1 MPWQPLPHIAFAVA
15 TFPFAA
21 SHPEDLVL
29 EIGDELYI
37 IEETTDGSWL
47 RGYLLKPPSLLAGLT
62 SVKGQTLEARV
73 FSGIFPRSCVEVRE
87 LLGESEAGDE
97 DDENDN
103 GADVSDDG
111 AGEGAG
117 VDRAGDPHGSDFAK
131 SGIAGRR
138 GNKKREALKELE
150 INSADGQAKA
160 SRNSNQNSR
169 VRSTATLSIQERLS
183 VPVKHDPN
191 APRPQAP
198 VPMLKI
204 GDETPTSAAEP
215 LIDEVASCLREW
227 HSTNLH
233 ELLLSRQY
241 HKLDILSQLITS
253 LNLARQQFLH
263 NVLTTWEYRNLRE
276 KTVWD
281 LVRVNK
287 LCGGEVIVR
296 DPVQRGRILTG
307 DDSVVEI
314 TQLQSTMSMLNEPP
328 QPHVEPTALHHLLV
342 DVKGFAGAST
352 EDTTLVLSLMGRV
365 GGNLVRLSEG
375 YSISTPPGGSINNL
389 AKGLAMRTLFT
400 DLSSA
405 DIGESPALDSE
416 LFLVVS
422 LRANQHIPIASQSH
436 SGKPGSRSGT
446 GSMGHRAGMSTSGGS
461 AAKDSNRPPL
471 SSGNKSVRRSLMWS
485 GKGTRAPFSRG
496 NGAPKLDALN
506 EQGEDRP
513 GTGGTPLSRDGH
525 PPSTANSH
533 SRSAGRSSSD
543 GIAGQHMTAERT
555 TGVGVLKLNAIMKQQ
570 GDDVEHVINI
580 WAPGDRFG
588 VSAEKQQMGDDWEP
602 LIQELMFS
610 KSGHFEKSR
619 GAERVQVHLRAF
631 AHQDADVLIR
641 ATPTLL
647 SGISKTNKMGFSG
660 APTKARSDIYLTLHD
675 TMLSRQVLLSRYGT
689 SPAAL
694 PSGMHGN
701 NLQVTVE
708 VRRANGER
716 IDNCI
721 HPYSNGEALS
731 TWQSLATE
739 RSDGWRQTL
748 RLSLTPQD
756 VSSAHVVMF
765 VADMPNP
772 PFAVAYMPLWDQAA
786 FVRDGSHPLLLYR
799 VDENT
804 VAPRPP
810 ANSPP
815 GRGGYL
821 SLPWATKGHGDAQ
834 TEVTGLLATIRVES
848 YLCSTRFSQDRVVL
862 GLLKWREGPKDTVP
876 SLLQQL
882 IFVPEIE
889 VVKLL
894 SDVLDALFAILVDY
908 AGNDEY
914 EDLVFTALVRVLDIV
929 HDRRFNVGPLV
940 DHYAENKFN
949 YPFATPC
956 LVRSFTR
963 LLAKPTEP
971 QISRKLRATFKV
983 VRHILKFITH
993 ARDQQRVKEAGIG
1006 ITSTTPG
1013 FTRHIQSIFKALE
1026 AMMRNTAPVLVGSQ
1040 TLAVQHF
1047 HTWLP
1052 ELSNLLSTEEILH
1065 IAIDF
1070 MDACSGVK
1078 GKLVLYKL
1086 VLIIN
1091 YSRLD
1096 IFSHSEQR
1104 SALSANTVR
1113 WIAPHWGHSDDVTEQ
1128 WKEQV
1133 RLCCSILASQID
1145 HLGPE
1150 IPDYVPKILESY
1162 LAIQNSVEAA
1172 AAAAAAGSSAKPPRT
1187 RLSLLFPTQYPFPS
1201 RLIASPESGP
1211 EEPLDG
1217 RQQPTE
1223 QQKKLQ
1229 QRLQQQPAFDEALVE
1244 LSAVL
1249 SALSNS
1255 PSGMQLELADG
1266 DIAII
1271 LENTLRV
1278 HMSILRGEAFPSTWL
1293 STHIFH
1299 HKSIMRTL
1307 QYLASILL
1315 ESFLPDPDDA
1325 ESFNTELWK
1334 MCFTTLL
1341 MLVSSPSLALETFPE
1356 QKRRAVWKIAG
1367 DVREHGADLLRRTW
1381 EAIGWDATA
1390 DEQQR
1395 YGLCKMGGYQVQ
1407 YVPALVG
1414 PIVELCLSV
1423 HEGLRRMA
1431 VEVLQ
1436 TMIVSEWTL
1445 SEDLSIIQAEI
1456 IDYLDH
1462 YFKTKPLTESILQKL
1477 FVGELLDRFTA
1488 LADVPDEPLY
1498 TALRELIATIDE
1510 FLDLLV
1516 AVHGGD
1522 GGGGGAVGNSSAA
1535 AGALAG
1541 AGGGASGGSSA
1552 SGEASHLINRLR
1564 LMEFLRDM
1572 QKEEMFVRYVH
1583 QLASLQAASRNHA
1596 EAGLALRLH
1605 AELYE
1610 WDPLRT
1616 APALSDPPFPAQSHF
1631 ERKER
1636 IYFDMIKHFEEGE
1649 AWSSA
1654 LAAYKELQI
1663 QYETNIYDFSKLAR
1677 TERAIATVYETIAKS
1692 DRLVPKYFRVMFR
1705 GLGFPASVRDK
1716 EFVYE
1721 GSPNERTSAFTD
1733 RMQEQYPAAQIVVM
1747 PSAPGAGGPRVGS
1760 GLGAG
1765 GVVGTTAT
1773 EDMIEDI
1780 VEGQF
1785 LVVSAISPHRDL
1797 KHHVFQRARVPQ
1809 AIRDYL
1815 VSSHPQVFSTSLRR
1829 QTTGPV
1835 AEHFVDKT
1843 IYATAEDFPTILR
1856 RSEIVSVGETRLS
1869 AKEAALERIL
1879 RKTAEMT
1886 TVEKKVAEGDSSLET
1901 AQLLL
1906 DAISISVNP
1915 ASESSVV
1922 SYRELIPTSR
1932 RRQAGEHAD
1941 KEDEDAQL
1949 DGDDDDD
1956 GDGDDEDD
1964 APELDTQENAI
1975 KMALVDHA
1983 MMIKRSLALLSRS
1996 NNDIFSAHAED
2007 LTQYFEATFAPEIAS
2022 FTPQVLP
2029 ETMTPSPTWPRASPT
2044 ETAAPKLPDVA
2055 STLDG
2060 AATNGVNAVTNG
2072 GAVVEEASAVQ
2083 PIAALRQGRGT
2094 RLSFLGGGANSSR
2107 KRDSIHLSNSEGTIP
2122 QSRKSSVGAAEGDS
2136 VSEHSRSRSKENIN
2150 RRSSFFRTNGD
2161 KAPPMPLYSGPETT
2175 IIGGYNN
2182 NSNTTANGTGH
2193 VNDVA
2198 ARATKAAYGGRTGR
2212 NGSNGSN
2219 NYNYASG
2226 NMTTIAGGGAAVG
2239 KPKGGASEWVAE
2251 LTSRKSSDLSSM
2263 DRKRSMSSTGGAA
2276 APGDSNGHANAADAG
2291 GIAKM
2296 GSVRKRLSMLKLG
2309 KKSSKGN
2316 GLMVAVDEE

>member
-37 IEETTDGSWL
+37 IEETTNGSWL

-87 LLGESEAGDE
+87 LLGESDAGDE
-97 DDENDN
+97 NEENDEV
-103 GADVSDDG
+103 ADASDDG
-111 AGEGAG
+111 TGGENR
-117 VDRAGDPHGSDFAK
+117 VTDPQGSDSAK

-138 GNKKREALKELE
+138 RTKKREALKELE
-150 INSADGQAKA
+150 LSVINGTDGYAK
-160 SRNSNQNSR
+160 SNRNSNPPSR
-169 VRSTATLSIQERLS
+169 ARSTATISTQERLS
-183 VPVKHDPN
+183 VPVKRDPN

-215 LIDEVASCLREW
+215 LIDEIASCLREW

-314 TQLQSTMSMLNEPP
+314 TQLQSIMSMLNEPP

-352 EDTTLVLSLMGRV
+352 EDTTLVLSLAGRV
-365 GGNLVRLSEG
+365 GGNLVRLSENF
-375 YSISTPPGGSINNL
+375 SISTPPGGSINNL

-405 DIGESPALDSE
+405 DIGEAPALDSD
-416 LFLVVS
+416 LFLVVAVRS
-422 LRANQHIPIASQSH
+422 AQQISAVAQPY
-436 SGKPGSRSGT
+436 SGKPGSRSGS
-446 GSMGHRAGMSTSGGS
+446 GSIGHSAGMSISGSGA
-461 AAKDSNRPPL
+461 AAKDGNHRPPL
-471 SSGNKSVRRSLMWS
+471 SSGNKLVRRSLMWS
-485 GKGTRAPFSRG
+485 GKTTRAPFSRSG
-496 NGAPKLDALN
+496 NTKLDSLN

-513 GTGGTPLSRDGH
+513 RTGGAPISRDG
-525 PPSTANSH
+525 PPSTANSK
-533 SRSAGRSSSD
+533 SAGRSSFD
-543 GIAGQHMTAERT
+543 GISGHHMTADRM

-570 GDDVEHVINI
+570 NEEVEHVINI

-588 VSAEKQQMGDDWEP
+588 ASAEKQHTGDDWDP

-610 KSGHFEKSR
+610 KSGQFEKSR

-631 AHQDADVLIR
+631 NHQDADVLIR

-647 SGISKTNKMGFSG
+647 SGIGKTNKMGFSG
-660 APTKARSDIYLTLHD
+660 APTKPRSDIYVTLQD
-675 TMLSRQVLLSRYGT
+675 AVLNRQVLLSRYGT
-689 SPAAL
+689 GPAAL
-694 PSGMHGN
+694 PNGMHGN
-701 NLQVTVE
+701 NLQVTLE

-721 HPYSNGEALS
+721 FPYSNGEGMS
-731 TWQSLATE
+731 TWRSLAAE

-748 RLSLTPQD
+748 RLSLVPQD

-765 VADMPNP
+765 IADMPNP

-786 FVRDGSHPLLLYR
+786 FVRDGAHPLLLYR

-810 ANSPP
+810 ANAPP

-821 SLPWATKGHGDAQ
+821 SLPWSTKGRGDAQ
-834 TEVTGLLATIRVES
+834 AEVTGPLATLRIES
-848 YLCSTRFSQDRVVL
+848 YLCSTRFSQDRIVL

-876 SLLQQL
+876 GLLQQL

-1006 ITSTTPG
+1006 ITSTNPG
-1013 FTRHIQSIFKALE
+1013 FTRHLQSIFKALE

-1052 ELSNLLSTEEILH
+1052 ELSNLLTTEEILH

-1070 MDACSGVK
+1070 MDACADVK

-1096 IFSHSEQR
+1096 IFSHPEQR

-1113 WIAPHWGHSDDVTEQ
+1113 WIAPHWGHSDEVTEQ

-1162 LAIQNSVEAA
+1162 LAIQHSVEV
-1172 AAAAAAGSSAKPPRT
+1172 AAAGGVNAPQKVPRT

-1201 RLIASPESGP
+1201 RPISLPESGA
-1211 EEPLDG
+1211 EESLDG
-1217 RQQPTE
+1217 RPQPTE
-1223 QQKKLQ
+1223 QQKLQ
-1229 QRLQQQPAFDEALVE
+1229 QRQQQQPVFDEALVE

-1266 DIAII
+1266 DLDVI

-1307 QYLASILL
+1307 QYLATILL

-1325 ESFNTELWK
+1325 EGFNTELWK
-1334 MCFTTLL
+1334 MLFTTLL

-1395 YGLCKMGGYQVQ
+1395 YGLSKVGGYQVQ
-1407 YVPALVG
+1407 YVPTLVG

-1423 HEGLRRMA
+1423 HEGLRCMA

-1445 SEDLSIIQAEI
+1445 SEDLAIIQAEI

-1522 GGGGGAVGNSSAA
+1522 GGGAVSGSSA
-1535 AGALAG
+1535 AGALTA
-1541 AGGGASGGSSA
+1541 AGGVNGGSSA

-1583 QLASLQAASRNHA
+1583 QLATLQAASRNHA

-1616 APALSDPPFPAQSHF
+1616 APALSDPPFPPQSHF

-1654 LAAYKELQI
+1654 LAAYKELQV

-1733 RMQEQYPAAQIVVM
+1733 RMQEQYPSAQIVVM
-1747 PSAPGAGGPRVGS
+1747 PSAPAAGGSRIGS
-1760 GLGAG
+1760 GLIAGA
-1765 GVVGTTAT
+1765 GTTAT

-1797 KHHVFQRARVPQ
+1797 RHHVFQRARVAQ
-1809 AIRDYL
+1809 VIRDYL

-1829 QTTGPV
+1829 QTSGPV
-1835 AEHFVDKT
+1835 AEHYVDKT
-1843 IYATAEDFPTILR
+1843 IYTTAEVFPTILR

-1886 TVEKKVAEGDSSLET
+1886 TVEKKVADGDNSPET

-1915 ASESSVV
+1915 SSESSVV
-1922 SYRELIPTSR
+1922 SYRELIPKSR
-1932 RRQAGEHAD
+1932 RRGEQSGGDDAE
-1941 KEDEDAQL
+1941 KDEDDDEL
-1949 DGDDDDD
+1949 DEG
-1956 GDGDDEDD
+1956 DEDD
-1964 APELDTQENAI
+1964 APELDPQENAI

-1983 MMIKRSLALLSRS
+1983 MMIKRSLALLVRS
-1996 NNDIFSAHAED
+1996 SNDNLSGHADD
-2007 LTQYFEATFAPEIAS
+2007 LTQCTY
-2022 FTPQVLP
+2022 
-2029 ETMTPSPTWPRASPT
+2029 SPTLPFILSPLLTLVSQQTLRLRLLLRLQSSPPRLSLRPRRHPQPGRAHRRPT
-2044 ETAAPKLPDVA
+2044 LPRQDCPMLLPLWKA
-2055 STLDG
+2055 QPMELG
-2060 AATNGVNAVTNG
+2060 
-2072 GAVVEEASAVQ
+2072 SAV
-2083 PIAALRQGRGT
+2083 R
-2094 RLSFLGGGANSSR
+2094 
-2107 KRDSIHLSNSEGTIP
+2107 
-2122 QSRKSSVGAAEGDS
+2122 
-2136 VSEHSRSRSKENIN
+2136 
-2150 RRSSFFRTNGD
+2150 
-2161 KAPPMPLYSGPETT
+2161 
-2175 IIGGYNN
+2175 
-2182 NSNTTANGTGH
+2182 
-2193 VNDVA
+2193 
-2198 ARATKAAYGGRTGR
+2198 
-2212 NGSNGSN
+2212 
-2219 NYNYASG
+2219 
-2226 NMTTIAGGGAAVG
+2226 
-2239 KPKGGASEWVAE
+2239 
-2251 LTSRKSSDLSSM
+2251 
-2263 DRKRSMSSTGGAA
+2263 
-2276 APGDSNGHANAADAG
+2276 
-2291 GIAKM
+2291 
-2296 GSVRKRLSMLKLG
+2296 
-2309 KKSSKGN
+2309 
-2316 GLMVAVDEE
+2316 

>member
-97 DDENDN
+97 DEENEDAAN
-103 GADVSDDG
+103 ASDDG
-111 AGEGAG
+111 GAAY
-117 VDRAGDPHGSDFAK
+117 RAADGSTVQQGSDSAK

-138 GNKKREALKELE
+138 RRKRDVLKELE
-150 INSADGQAKA
+150 ISMVNNADGSGRQA
-160 SRNSNQNSR
+160 RNSNPSSR
-169 VRSTATLSIQERLS
+169 VRSTATISTQERLS
-183 VPVKHDPN
+183 VPVKRDPN

-215 LIDEVASCLREW
+215 LIDEIASCLREW

-263 NVLTTWEYRNLRE
+263 SVLTTWEYNNLRE

-307 DDSVVEI
+307 DDSVTEI
-314 TQLQSTMSMLNEPP
+314 TQLQSVMSLLNEPP
-328 QPHVEPTALHHLLV
+328 QPHIETTALHHLLV
-342 DVKGFAGAST
+342 DVRGFAGAST
-352 EDTTLVLSLMGRV
+352 DGTTIVLSLMGRV
-365 GGNLVRLSEG
+365 GGELVRLSES
-375 YSISTPPGGSINNL
+375 YSTTTRPGRSMNDLGR
-389 AKGLAMRTLFT
+389 GLSMCTLFT
-400 DLSSA
+400 NLSSA
-405 DIGESPALDSE
+405 DVGEAPAADSD
-416 LFLVVS
+416 LFLVVAILS
-422 LRANQHIPIASQSH
+422 PQQIPVNTHAYLA
-436 SGKPGSRSGT
+436 KPGSRSGA
-446 GSMGHRAGMSTSGGS
+446 GSLGHSAGLSMGGVAT
-461 AAKDSNRPPL
+461 KDSNRPPL
-471 SSGNKSVRRSLMWS
+471 STGNKSVRRSLMWTS
-485 GKGTRAPFSRG
+485 KSTRTPFSRAG
-496 NGAPKLDALN
+496 NGNPKLDPLN
-506 EQGEDRP
+506 ELSEDRP
-513 GTGGTPLSRDGH
+513 GTSGPPASRDGRR
-525 PPSTANSH
+525 PSTANSKT
-533 SRSAGRSSSD
+533 AGRGSLEGVGS
-543 GIAGQHMTAERT
+543 HHVTMNRMTGA
-555 TGVGVLKLNAIMKQQ
+555 GVLKLNTIMKQQ
-570 GDDVEHVINI
+570 GDEVEHVVNI
-580 WAPGDRFG
+580 WAPVERLGG
-588 VSAEKQQMGDDWEP
+588 LSAEKQYLGDDWEP
-602 LIQELMFS
+602 LIKELMLS
-610 KSGHFEKSR
+610 KTGQFDKSR
-619 GAERVQVHLRAF
+619 GAERVQVHLHAF
-631 AHQDADVLIR
+631 NHEDADVLIK

-647 SGISKTNKMGFSG
+647 AGVTKTNKIGFSG
-660 APTKARSDIYLTLHD
+660 APTKPRSDIYVTLHD
-675 TMLSRQVLLSRYGT
+675 ALLNRQVLLSRYGT
-689 SPAAL
+689 SPTSL
-694 PSGMHGN
+694 PGSLYGN
-701 NLQVTVE
+701 NLQATLE

-721 HPYSNGEALS
+721 YPYSNCEPLS
-731 TWQSLATE
+731 TWRSLATE
-739 RSDGWRQTL
+739 RGDGWRQTL
-748 RLSLTPQD
+748 RLSLAPQD
-756 VSSAHVVMF
+756 VPSAHIVLF
-765 VADMPNP
+765 LADMPNP
-772 PFAVAYMPLWDQAA
+772 PFAMAHMPLWDQAA
-786 FVRDGSHPLLLYR
+786 FVRDGKHPLVLYR

-804 VAPRPP
+804 VAPQPP
-810 ANSPP
+810 AGAPP

-821 SLPWATKGHGDAQ
+821 SLAWSAKGRGDAQ
-834 TEVTGLLATIRVES
+834 AEVTGPLATLRVES

-862 GLLKWREGPKDTVP
+862 GLVKWREGPRDDVP
-876 SLLQQL
+876 KLLQQL

-894 SDVLDALFAILVDY
+894 SDVLDALFGILVDY

-971 QISRKLRATFKV
+971 KTARKLRATFKV

-1006 ITSTTPG
+1006 ITSSSPG
-1013 FTRHIQSIFKALE
+1013 FTRHLQSIFKALE
-1026 AMMRNTAPVLVGSQ
+1026 EMMRNPAPVLVGSQ

-1047 HTWLP
+1047 HMWLP
-1052 ELSNLLSTEEILH
+1052 ELANLLTTEEILH

-1070 MDACSGVK
+1070 MDACATVK

-1091 YSRLD
+1091 YSRLE
-1096 IFSHSEQR
+1096 IFSHPEQR

-1113 WIAPHWGHSDDVTEQ
+1113 WIAPHWGHTDDVTEQ

-1133 RLCCSILASQID
+1133 RLCCSILSSQID

-1150 IPDYVPKILESY
+1150 IPDYIPKILDSY
-1162 LAIQNSVEAA
+1162 LAIKHAAEATAA
-1172 AAAAAAGSSAKPPRT
+1172 ASTPAAVAVTGLATPSKSPRT

-1201 RLIASPESGP
+1201 KPIAASEGGAEES
-1211 EEPLDG
+1211 LDG
-1217 RQQPTE
+1217 RPQPSE
-1223 QQKKLQ
+1223 QQKLQ
-1229 QRLQQQPAFDEALVE
+1229 QRQQQPPVFDEALVE

-1255 PSGMQLELADG
+1255 SSGMQLELVDG
-1266 DIAII
+1266 DLAVV

-1299 HKSIMRTL
+1299 HKSTMRTL

-1315 ESFLPDPDDA
+1315 EGFLPDPDDA
-1325 ESFNTELWK
+1325 ESFSTELWK
-1334 MCFTTLL
+1334 MFFTTLL
-1341 MLVSSPSLALETFPE
+1341 RLVSSPSLALETFPE

-1381 EAIGWDATA
+1381 EAIGWDATP

-1395 YGLCKMGGYQVQ
+1395 YSLSKMGGYQVQ
-1407 YVPALVG
+1407 YVPTLVG

-1445 SEDLSIIQAEI
+1445 SEDLAIIQAEI
-1456 IDYLDH
+1456 IDYLDD

-1477 FVGELLDRFTA
+1477 FVGELLERFAA
-1488 LADVPDEPLY
+1488 LADVSDEPLY
-1498 TALRELIATIDE
+1498 TALRELMATIDE

-1522 GGGGGAVGNSSAA
+1522 GGGAVN
-1535 AGALAG
+1535 
-1541 AGGGASGGSSA
+1541 GASSVGVLADAGLAAGGSSA

-1583 QLASLQAASRNHA
+1583 QLAALQAASRNHA

-1616 APALSDPPFPAQSHF
+1616 APGLSDPLFPPQTHF

-1654 LAAYKELQI
+1654 LAAYKELQV

-1692 DRLVPKYFRVMFR
+1692 DRLVPKYFRVVFR

-1721 GSPNERTSAFTD
+1721 GSPNERTTAFTD
-1733 RMQEQYPAAQIVVM
+1733 RMQEQYPAAQIVVV
-1747 PSAPGAGGPRVGS
+1747 PAAPAAAGSRIGS

-1765 GVVGTTAT
+1765 AGAAGT
-1773 EDMIEDI
+1773 EDMVDDI
-1780 VEGQF
+1780 MEGQY
-1785 LVVSAISPHRDL
+1785 LVVSAINPHRDL
-1797 KHHVFQRARVPQ
+1797 WHHVFRRARVPQ
-1809 AIRDYL
+1809 VIRDYL
-1815 VSSHPQVFSTSLRR
+1815 VSSHPQTFAVTIRR
-1829 QTTGPV
+1829 HTTGPV
-1835 AEHFVDKT
+1835 ADHYVDKT
-1843 IYATAEDFPTILR
+1843 VYTTAEVFPTILR
-1856 RSEIVSVGETRLS
+1856 RSEIVAVGETRLS

-1879 RKTAEMT
+1879 RKTTEMT
-1886 TVEKKVAEGDSSLET
+1886 TVEKKIADGDSSPET
-1901 AQLLL
+1901 SQLLL
-1906 DAISISVNP
+1906 DAISISINP
-1915 ASESSVV
+1915 SSESSVAC
-1922 SYRELIPTSR
+1922 YRELLPTGR
-1932 RRQAGEHAD
+1932 RDSQVDDGED
-1941 KEDEDAQL
+1941 KNEDDDLLEAETDDSPQL
-1949 DGDDDDD
+1949 D
-1956 GDGDDEDD
+1956 
-1964 APELDTQENAI
+1964 PQETAI

-1983 MMIKRSLALLSRS
+1983 MMIKRSLALLVRS
-1996 NNDIFSAHAED
+1996 TNESLSGHAAV
-2007 LTQYFEATFAPEIAS
+2007 LTQ
-2022 FTPQVLP
+2022 
-2029 ETMTPSPTWPRASPT
+2029 R
-2044 ETAAPKLPDVA
+2044 KLPLL
-2055 STLDG
+2055 TG
-2060 AATNGVNAVTNG
+2060 F
-2072 GAVVEEASAVQ
+2072 
-2083 PIAALRQGRGT
+2083 
-2094 RLSFLGGGANSSR
+2094 LS
-2107 KRDSIHLSNSEGTIP
+2107 
-2122 QSRKSSVGAAEGDS
+2122 
-2136 VSEHSRSRSKENIN
+2136 
-2150 RRSSFFRTNGD
+2150 
-2161 KAPPMPLYSGPETT
+2161 
-2175 IIGGYNN
+2175 
-2182 NSNTTANGTGH
+2182 
-2193 VNDVA
+2193 
-2198 ARATKAAYGGRTGR
+2198 
-2212 NGSNGSN
+2212 
-2219 NYNYASG
+2219 
-2226 NMTTIAGGGAAVG
+2226 
-2239 KPKGGASEWVAE
+2239 
-2251 LTSRKSSDLSSM
+2251 
-2263 DRKRSMSSTGGAA
+2263 
-2276 APGDSNGHANAADAG
+2276 
-2291 GIAKM
+2291 
-2296 GSVRKRLSMLKLG
+2296 
-2309 KKSSKGN
+2309 
-2316 GLMVAVDEE
+2316 